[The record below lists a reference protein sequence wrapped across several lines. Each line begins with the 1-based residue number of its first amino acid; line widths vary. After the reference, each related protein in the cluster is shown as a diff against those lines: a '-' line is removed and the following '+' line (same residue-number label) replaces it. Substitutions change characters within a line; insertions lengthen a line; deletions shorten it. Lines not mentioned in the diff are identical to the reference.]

1 MYNMHAGDIL
11 TNRVRLTPDREAIY
25 DHQNN
30 KRYTYKQF
38 NERVNRAAN
47 FLKNKL
53 GIKKGDRVS
62 LYAHNCMAYLDILYA
77 VGKIGAIISPLNW
90 RLTIPELVYIAN
102 DSAPSV
108 MFLGPEWVE
117 SYKELKKE
125 TNIKHV
131 VALENAQFDQAFNY
145 DKELELASPA
155 EPERPADL
163 NEDDVYCIMYTSGT
177 TGKPKGAM
185 LPHRQFLWNC
195 INLPACW
202 GLTEKDSTIIF
213 LPLFHAGGLFAYLTP
228 LLYVGGKFTLLR
240 MFDADLTLQLI
251 EQEKCTV
258 MLGVPTIYQMWYD
271 SPYFKKANLS
281 SMNYFNVGGAPIPK
295 PLMEKWISEK
305 NIYFRQG
312 FGLTEVGPNC
322 FAMTNEE
329 SRVKLGS
336 FGKPIF
342 HSQVKIV
349 DKEGKEV
356 PVGEVGEIT
365 IKGPHVC
372 LGYWNRPEDTKKTI
386 KDGWFYTGDMA
397 RRDEDGFLFIAGR
410 SKEMIISGGE
420 NIYCAEVEAV
430 FNDHEAVQSSALI
443 GKPHEKWGEI
453 GLLVIKLIPGSS
465 VTKEELIEFSK
476 QKLAKYKIPRE
487 IEFIDEMPF
496 NTFGKIEKQKLKKMY
511 NAIENIA

>member
-1 MYNMHAGDIL
+1 
-11 TNRVRLTPDREAIY
+11 
-25 DHQNN
+25 
-30 KRYTYKQF
+30 
-38 NERVNRAAN
+38 
-47 FLKNKL
+47 
-53 GIKKGDRVS
+53 
-62 LYAHNCMAYLDILYA
+62 
-77 VGKIGAIISPLNW
+77 
-90 RLTIPELVYIAN
+90 
-102 DSAPSV
+102 
-108 MFLGPEWVE
+108 
-117 SYKELKKE
+117 
-125 TNIKHV
+125 
-131 VALENAQFDQAFNY
+131 
-145 DKELELASPA
+145 
-155 EPERPADL
+155 
-163 NEDDVYCIMYTSGT
+163 
-177 TGKPKGAM
+177 
-185 LPHRQFLWNC
+185 
-195 INLPACW
+195 
-202 GLTEKDSTIIF
+202 
-213 LPLFHAGGLFAYLTP
+213 
-228 LLYVGGKFTLLR
+228 
-240 MFDADLTLQLI
+240 
-251 EQEKCTV
+251 
-258 MLGVPTIYQMWYD
+258 
-271 SPYFKKANLS
+271 
-281 SMNYFNVGGAPIPK
+281 
-295 PLMEKWISEK
+295 
-305 NIYFRQG
+305 
-312 FGLTEVGPNC
+312 
-322 FAMTNEE
+322 MTNEE

>member
-1 MYNMHAGDIL
+1 MHAGDIL
-11 TNRVRLTPDREAIY
+11 TNRARLTPAREAIY
-25 DHQNN
+25 DYQTNH
-30 KRYTYKQF
+30 RYSYKQF
-38 NERVNRAAN
+38 NERVNRTAN
-47 FLKNKL
+47 FMKNRL
-53 GIKKGDRVS
+53 GIKKGDRVT

-90 RLTIPELVYIAN
+90 RLTIPELIYIAN
-102 DSAPSV
+102 DSMPSV
-108 MFLGPEWVE
+108 IFIGPEWVE

-125 TNIKHV
+125 TNIEHV
-131 VALENAQFDQAFNY
+131 VALENAKIDNAFNY
-145 DKELELASPA
+145 DDEVGRASPS

-177 TGKPKGAM
+177 TGRPKGAM

-195 INLPACW
+195 INVISCW
-202 GLTEKDSTIIF
+202 GLTEKDQTIVY

-228 LLYVGGKFTLLR
+228 LLYVGGRVTLLR
-240 MFDADLTLQLI
+240 AFDADLTLKLI

-258 MLGVPTIYQMWYD
+258 ILGVPTIYQMWYD
-271 SPYFKKANLS
+271 APYFKKADLS
-281 SMNYFNVGGAPIPK
+281 SLTYVNVGGAPIPK
-295 PLMEKWISEK
+295 PLMEKWINEK

-342 HSQVKIV
+342 HSQVKLI

-356 PVGEVGEIT
+356 PVGEVGEIV

-372 LGYWNRPEDTKKTI
+372 LGYWNKPEDTKKTI
-386 KDGWFYTGDMA
+386 IDGWFHTGDMA
-397 RRDEDGFLFIAGR
+397 RRDEDGFLYIAGR

-420 NIYCAEVEAV
+420 NIYSAEVEAV
-430 FNDHEAVQSSALI
+430 FNDHEAVESSALI

-453 GLLVIKLIPGSS
+453 GLLIVKLKPGYK
-465 VTKEELIEFSK
+465 VTEEELIEFCTK
-476 QKLAKYKIPRE
+476 TLAKYKIPRE
-487 IEFIDEMPF
+487 LKFIDEMPF

-511 NAIENIA
+511 NALENIA